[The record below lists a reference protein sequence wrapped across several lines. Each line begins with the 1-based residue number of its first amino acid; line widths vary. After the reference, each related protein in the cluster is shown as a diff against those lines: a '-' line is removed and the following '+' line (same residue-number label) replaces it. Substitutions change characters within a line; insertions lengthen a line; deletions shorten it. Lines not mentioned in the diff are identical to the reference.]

1 MPVSVKE
8 LCRQIRKQ
16 AEADGRPSKEIFA
29 EIMQTGAQMY
39 FSKQWPKDGII
50 SFCAAIVRF
59 CANETPEKP

>member
-1 MPVSVKE
+1 MSVQE

-29 EIMQTGAQMY
+29 EIMRTGTQMY
-39 FSKQWPKDGII
+39 FSKQWPKDGIV

-59 CANETPEKP
+59 CANETPEKEQS

>member
-1 MPVSVKE
+1 MSVQE

-29 EIMQTGAQMY
+29 EIMRTGAQMY

-59 CANETPEKP
+59 CANETPDKEQS